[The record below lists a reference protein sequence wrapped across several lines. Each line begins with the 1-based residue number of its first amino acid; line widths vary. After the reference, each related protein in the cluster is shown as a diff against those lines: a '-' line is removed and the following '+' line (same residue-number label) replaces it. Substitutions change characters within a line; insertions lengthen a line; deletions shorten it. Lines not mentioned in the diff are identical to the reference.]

1 MRPEQFYQEIGG
13 SYQEALTRMPDDRR
27 IVRYL
32 GMFLQD
38 PSMEELGKALT
49 AGDAEEAFRMAH
61 ALKGT
66 CLTLGLGRLTVR
78 ASELT
83 EMDRQAGRGQA
94 GIPGPG
100 RDISGDLRKDPVRP
114 YLKQSLKSGTN
125 GFGNVSEI
133 IGITDKIC

>member
-13 SYQEALTRMPDDRR
+13 SYQEALTRMLDDRR

-38 PSMEELGKALT
+38 TSMEELGKALT

-83 EMDRQAGRGQA
+83 EMLRTETGTETNSQALLEEILTQREKLLQL
-94 GIPGPG
+94 
-100 RDISGDLRKDPVRP
+100 RDE
-114 YLKQSLKSGTN
+114 T
-125 GFGNVSEI
+125 
-133 IGITDKIC
+133 

>member
-13 SYQEALTRMPDDRR
+13 SYQEALTRMLDDRR

-49 AGDAEEAFRMAH
+49 SGDAEEAFRMAH

-66 CLTLGLGRLTVR
+66 CLTLGLGRMAVR

-83 EMDRQAGRGQA
+83 EMLRTGRLEEARQEY
-94 GIPGPG
+94 P
-100 RDISGDLRKDPVRP
+100 DLE
-114 YLKQSLKSGTN
+114 GTYQ
-125 GFGNVSEI
+125 EI
-133 IGITDKIC
+133 CEKIRSVHI

>member
-27 IVRYL
+27 IIRYL

-49 AGDAEEAFRMAH
+49 SGDAEEAFRMAH

-66 CLTLGLGRLTVR
+66 CLTLGLGRMAVR

-83 EMDRQAGRGQA
+83 EMLRTGRLEEARQEY
-94 GIPGPG
+94 P
-100 RDISGDLRKDPVRP
+100 DLE
-114 YLKQSLKSGTN
+114 GTYQ
-125 GFGNVSEI
+125 EI
-133 IGITDKIC
+133 CEKIRSVHI

>member
-13 SYQEALTRMPDDRR
+13 SYQETLTRMLDDRR

-38 PSMEELGKALT
+38 TSMEELGKALT

-61 ALKGT
+61 ALA
-66 CLTLGLGRLTVR
+66 VR

-83 EMDRQAGRGQA
+83 EMLRTGRLEEARQEY
-94 GIPGPG
+94 P
-100 RDISGDLRKDPVRP
+100 DLE
-114 YLKQSLKSGTN
+114 GTYQ
-125 GFGNVSEI
+125 EI
-133 IGITDKIC
+133 CEKIRSVHI

>member
-27 IVRYL
+27 IIRYL

-38 PSMEELGKALT
+38 TSMEELGKAL
-49 AGDAEEAFRMAH
+49 EEAFRMAH

-83 EMDRQAGRGQA
+83 EILRTGRLEEARQEY
-94 GIPGPG
+94 P
-100 RDISGDLRKDPVRP
+100 DLE
-114 YLKQSLKSGTN
+114 GTYQ
-125 GFGNVSEI
+125 EI
-133 IGITDKIC
+133 CEKIRSVHI

>member
-38 PSMEELGKALT
+38 TSMEELGKALT
-49 AGDAEEAFRMAH
+49 AGDAEEAFRMA
-61 ALKGT
+61 
-66 CLTLGLGRLTVR
+66 LGLGRLTVR

-83 EMDRQAGRGQA
+83 EMLRAGWLEGAR
-94 GIPGPG
+94 
-100 RDISGDLRKDPVRP
+100 RDYADLE
-114 YLKQSLKSGTN
+114 GTYQ
-125 GFGNVSEI
+125 EI
-133 IGITDKIC
+133 CEKIRSVHI